1 MSGMTN
7 TISHGA
13 VAARESARHGD
24 GKFGEQQ
31 HTSDNITL
39 GFAGAAADLPDVERE
54 LPYSWYRMELPSS
67 RHRKYV
73 PVKHEGT
80 TTVGLLQ
87 VAAEQ
92 APQALSVRKRGWRS
106 DATEYEQQFRLI
118 NGQLYSQHI
127 GDEPVGSLDEVF
139 GRAARYSEGSQGY
152 ENTRWGSD
160 TPPDSQW
167 TVAQKMQDALENYVV
182 IDGEAW
188 IRHPEPVYKVDTSR
202 SYGGPSIEVSSAPD
216 DDKSTA
222 PDNYFAA
229 DQYDDALAY
238 AQAHANDYGD
248 GSVRGVPDA
257 GRIAVADGFTPGSTW
272 SPAPRLVYQ
281 EPEWDMQGQKLQTAF
296 NQLREAIATV
306 PGGITEDA
314 NGNKRIDW
322 SKYTDEQQNHYKEFV
337 TKSLGDGVFL

>member
-1 MSGMTN
+1 MTN

-39 GFAGAAADLPDVERE
+39 GFAGAAEDLPDVKRE
-54 LPYSWYRMELPSS
+54 LPYSWYEMELPSS

-80 TTVGLLQ
+80 TTVSIPQ
-87 VAAEQ
+87 VATEQ
-92 APQALSVRKRGWRS
+92 APAAMSVRKRGWRS
-106 DATEYEQQFRLI
+106 DATEYEQQFRVI
-118 NGQLYSQHI
+118 DGQLYSQHI
-127 GDEPVGSLDEVF
+127 GDEAVGALDDVF
-139 GRAARYSEGSQGY
+139 QYASGRSEGSPGY
-152 ENTRWGSD
+152 EANRWNAA
-160 TPPDSQW
+160 TPPESQW
-167 TVAQKMQDALENYVV
+167 SVMQKMQDQVSDYVI
-182 IDGEAW
+182 IDGQPWHRE
-188 IRHPEPVYKVDTSR
+188 PEPVYKVESGGF
-202 SYGGPSIEVSSAPD
+202 YGNPYVVVAEAPSD
-216 DDKSTA
+216 GKSTA
-222 PDNYFAA
+222 SDNYFTA
-229 DQYDDALAY
+229 DQYDEALAY
-238 AQAHANDYGD
+238 AQANSRDDAPP
-248 GSVRGVPDA
+248 RGVEEA
-257 GRIAVADGFTPGSTW
+257 NRIVVADGFTPGSTW

-281 EPEWDMQGQKLQTAF
+281 EPEWDMKGQKLQTAF